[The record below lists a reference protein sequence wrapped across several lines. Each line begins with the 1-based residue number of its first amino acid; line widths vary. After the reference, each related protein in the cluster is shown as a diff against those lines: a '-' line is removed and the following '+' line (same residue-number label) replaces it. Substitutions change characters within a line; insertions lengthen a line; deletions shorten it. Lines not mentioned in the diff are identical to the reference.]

1 MFPSTARRLSARAFA
16 RITRSAFASSSDA
29 VSPPSSTSK
38 SAKPKRD
45 LTNPVVRESIRRKK
59 VAKGI
64 IDARAPV
71 PELCDA
77 CGRRFCRCE
86 NAVKPPNE
94 APRKP
99 LESDCCHSDPRC
111 KFCVFVVYDELL
123 DEYERSR
130 A

>member
-1 MFPSTARRLSARAFA
+1 MLPSTARRLCSRAFA
-16 RITRSAFASSSDA
+16 RITRGA
-29 VSPPSSTSK
+29 STSATDAATP
-38 SAKPKRD
+38 AKPKRD

-71 PELCDA
+71 PDLCDA

-86 NAVKPPNE
+86 NAAKPPSE

-123 DEYERSR
+123 EEYERSR
-130 A
+130 V